1 MAEPVSRFWA
11 CLFASSIFALF
22 WTQKMKKTRRWL
34 LVFIPLCLV
43 SRFTWAATM
52 QISQYST
59 RFGSE
64 SVPLA
69 LTLFEFL
76 GIPILVAVIYL
87 MFRWTTKYNLDNFG
101 ARSKKEWARQNLAP
115 DKQA

>member
-11 CLFASSIFALF
+11 CFFASSIFALF

-43 SRFTWAATM
+43 SRFTLGLTM
-52 QISQYST
+52 ESLQYSF
-59 RFGSE
+59 RSGSE
-64 SVPLA
+64 PWPLA
-69 LTLFEFL
+69 LTLLEFVD
-76 GIPILVAVIYL
+76 IPIFVAVIYL

-101 ARSKKEWARQNLAP
+101 ARSKKEWARQNRAP
-115 DKQA
+115 DVQD

>member
-11 CLFASSIFALF
+11 CLSASSIFALF

-43 SRFTWAATM
+43 SRFTWTASM
-52 QISQYST
+52 QSLQYSD
-59 RFGSE
+59 RLDSE
-64 SVPLA
+64 SSLPAFMLFDVPSISIVA
-69 LTLFEFL
+69 
-76 GIPILVAVIYL
+76 AVIYL

-101 ARSKKEWARQNLAP
+101 ARSKKEWARQNRVP
-115 DKQA
+115 DKQD